1 MFAMV
6 VVLWLLLIS
15 IGAAQS
21 NSSALALRRSL
32 LAVLP
37 IIELVKYNG
46 FFFVEASMNNF
57 ASKRLLFDTN
67 APTLLVK
74 SSSSTKKASKVLAE
88 GV

>member
-21 NSSALALRRSL
+21 NSSALALRSL

>member
-1 MFAMV
+1 
-6 VVLWLLLIS
+6 
-15 IGAAQS
+15 
-21 NSSALALRRSL
+21 
-32 LAVLP
+32 
-37 IIELVKYNG
+37 
-46 FFFVEASMNNF
+46 MNNF